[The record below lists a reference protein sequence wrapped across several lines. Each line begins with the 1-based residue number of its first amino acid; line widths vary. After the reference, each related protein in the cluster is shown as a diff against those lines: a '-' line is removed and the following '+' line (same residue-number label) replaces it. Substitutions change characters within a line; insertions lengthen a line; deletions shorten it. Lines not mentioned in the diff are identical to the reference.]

1 MKRVIMIGRVSCGKT
16 TLCQKLVGDP
26 LVYKKTQTVEI
37 IGQAIDTPGEYAE
50 NRRLMR
56 GLTVTAVDADLIV
69 FLQSCVDGEC
79 SFSPGQASMF
89 GAPAV
94 GVVTKTDLAPDEAS
108 KARAKELLEL
118 AGADKVFLVSSV
130 TGEGIVEF
138 AEFLQTEQAS
148 AGQNG

>member
-16 TLCQKLVGDP
+16 TLCQRLVGDP
-26 LVYKKTQTVEI
+26 LEYKKTQTVEI

-108 KARAKELLEL
+108 RPGPESCWSWRGSKRC
-118 AGADKVFLVSSV
+118 FLSPV
-130 TGEGIVEF
+130 
-138 AEFLQTEQAS
+138 
-148 AGQNG
+148 

>member
-1 MKRVIMIGRVSCGKT
+1 MMIGRVSCGKT
-16 TLCQKLVGDP
+16 TLCQRLVGDP

-56 GLTVTAVDADLIV
+56 GLTVSAVDADLIV

-94 GVVTKTDLAPDEAS
+94 GVVTKTDLAPDDAS
-108 KARAKELLEL
+108 KARARELLVIVGDDAAIRSMAANDKQQKRYSGL
-118 AGADKVFLVSSV
+118 KWRLCHAGDAN
-130 TGEGIVEF
+130 GE
-138 AEFLQTEQAS
+138 
-148 AGQNG
+148 

>member
-16 TLCQKLVGDP
+16 TLCQRLVGDP

-79 SFSPGQASMF
+79 SFSPGPASMF

-94 GVVTKTDLAPDEAS
+94 GVVTQTDLAPDEAS
-108 KARAKELLEL
+108 KAQ
-118 AGADKVFLVSSV
+118 KVFLVSSV

>member
-16 TLCQKLVGDP
+16 TLCQRLVGDP

-108 KARAKELLEL
+108 KRC
-118 AGADKVFLVSSV
+118 V
-130 TGEGIVEF
+130 
-138 AEFLQTEQAS
+138 
-148 AGQNG
+148 

>member
-1 MKRVIMIGRVSCGKT
+1 MNRVIMIGRVSCGKT
-16 TLCQKLVGDP
+16 TLCQRLVGDP
-26 LVYKKTQTVEI
+26 LEYKKTQTVEI

-89 GAPAV
+89 GAPW
-94 GVVTKTDLAPDEAS
+94 
-108 KARAKELLEL
+108 ELSQRPISRRTRRQRPGPESCWSWR
-118 AGADKVFLVSSV
+118 GFKRCFLSPV
-130 TGEGIVEF
+130 
-138 AEFLQTEQAS
+138 
-148 AGQNG
+148 

>member
-1 MKRVIMIGRVSCGKT
+1 MKRVMMIGRVSCGKT
-16 TLCQKLVGDP
+16 TLCQRLVGDP

-56 GLTVTAVDADLIV
+56 GLTVSAVDADLIV

-94 GVVTKTDLAPDEAS
+94 GVVTKTDLAPDDAS
-108 KARAKELLEL
+108 KARARELLVIVGDDAAIRSMAANDRQQKRYSGL
-118 AGADKVFLVSSV
+118 KWRLCHAGD
-130 TGEGIVEF
+130 
-138 AEFLQTEQAS
+138 AS
-148 AGQNG
+148 E